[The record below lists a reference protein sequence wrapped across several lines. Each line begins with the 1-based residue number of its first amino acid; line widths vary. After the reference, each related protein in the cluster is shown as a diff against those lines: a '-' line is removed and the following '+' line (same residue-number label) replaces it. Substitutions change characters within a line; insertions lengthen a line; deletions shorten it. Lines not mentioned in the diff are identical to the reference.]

1 AWLERGTA
9 SVRFTKPIH
18 EGEEVLVAG
27 AVTARDPKNLTAT
40 VTASTAAGG
49 ECATLTATL
58 PAGSPVPLNLAQYR
72 AGPLPPDRAGAPP
85 GPLPSLHP
93 PAPAPGAST
102 PSARQSTRT
111 TTSAPPR
118 SSTGSATGLPSIA
131 ARAAGCTRRSSST
144 SRTRP
149 SR

>member
-58 PAGSPVPLNLAQYR
+58 PAGSPVPLNLAQFR
-72 AGPLPPDRAGAPP
+72 GAPP
-85 GPLPSLHP
+85 PPQRAGGRRGQPRRLGR
-93 PAPAPGAST
+93 PAPPSGSLDALGT
-102 PSARQSTRT
+102 PVN
-111 TTSAPPR
+111 PYDDE
-118 SSTGSATGLPSIA
+118 
-131 ARAAGCTRRSSST
+131 RAAEVVDRFSDGLALYRGARGWMH
-144 SRTRP
+144 P
-149 SR
+149 AFI